1 MKMNF
6 KYLGFA
12 LLALGIV
19 SCESDD
25 MTETAAPEQTVAL
38 TAGDADFSNYV
49 ALGAS
54 FTAGST
60 DGALF
65 KAAQTNSFPNTL
77 ATQFAAAGGGD
88 FNQPMM
94 TDNVGGLLYGGN
106 RIANPRLYFNGSGPA
121 VLEANPTTE
130 VTNVVAGVFNN
141 MGVPGAKSFHFLANG
156 YGNLAGV
163 PLGLA
168 NPYFARMASSANAS
182 MLEDA
187 VAQNPTFFTLSEFGG
202 NDVLGYATS
211 GGSGVD
217 QTGNLDPTT
226 YGGNDITDPNVFAA
240 ALSATLDALTANGA
254 KGVVGNVPYV
264 TSLPYFTTVPYAPLD
279 PSNPDFGPQIPLLNE
294 TFGPLNQVF
303 DALGMPERKIVFSED
318 MASPVVIMDESL
330 PNIVD
335 QLSAVLQSL
344 GYPEAFANLL
354 ATQFGQSRQANE
366 ADLMV
371 LTSASYIATVDTDYA
386 ASIYPAVYE
395 GVFAQVYAQAYAAVY
410 EQAYEI
416 AFQAALDLGFDEAQA
431 AVFADEQ
438 ATAAATVQAPV
449 IAEQESPAIAQ
460 QQAGQLS
467 VNGITKPLA
476 DQWVLTGTETQS
488 VLNATDAYNAT
499 IDALVAAKGLAK
511 VDLKGILQ
519 NAASGGVQFDGFTMS
534 TDLVFGGLA
543 SLDGVHLTARGYALM
558 ANEFLAAID
567 ATYGSN
573 FIEAGQRARANDF
586 PVNYAPELQ

>member
-54 FTAGST
+54 FTAGFT

-303 DALGMPERKIVFSED
+303 DALGVPERKIIYSED

-371 LTSASYIATVDTDYA
+371 LTSSTHIATVDTDYA

>member
-1 MKMNF
+1 MNF

-54 FTAGST
+54 FTAGFT

-106 RIANPRLYFNGSGPA
+106 LIANPRLYFNGSGPA

-303 DALGMPERKIVFSED
+303 DALGVPERKIIFSED
-318 MASPVVIMDESL
+318 MASPVVIVDESL

-395 GVFAQVYAQAYAAVY
+395 GVFAQVYLQAYAAVY
-410 EQAYEI
+410 EQAYAI

-431 AVFADEQ
+431 AAFADEQ
-438 ATAAATVQAPV
+438 ATAAATVQAPI

>member
-12 LLALGIV
+12 LLAFGLL

-25 MTETAAPEQTVAL
+25 MTDNTTPEVVVPL

-49 ALGAS
+49 SIGAS
-54 FTAGST
+54 FTAGFT

-65 KAAQTNSFPNTL
+65 KAAQTNSFPNIL
-77 ATQFAAAGGGD
+77 SQQFAAVGGGD

-106 RIANPRLYFNGSGPA
+106 LIANPRLYFNGSGPA
-121 VLEANPTTE
+121 VLEAFPTTE

-141 MGVPGAKSFHFLANG
+141 MGVPGAKSYHFLAPG
-156 YGNLAGV
+156 YGNLTGV

-168 NPYFARMASSANAS
+168 NPYFARMASSANATV
-182 MLEDA
+182 LGDA
-187 VAQNPTFFTLSEFGG
+187 VAQSPTFFTLSEFGG
-202 NDVLGYATS
+202 NDVLGFAIS

-217 QTGNLDPTT
+217 QTGNLDPST

-254 KGVVGNVPYV
+254 KGAVGNVPYV

-279 PSNPDFGPQIPLLNE
+279 PSNPDFGPQIPVLNE

-303 DALGMPERKIVFSED
+303 DALGVPERKIIFSED
-318 MASPVVIMDESL
+318 MASPVVIVDESL

-371 LTSASYIATVDTDYA
+371 LTSATHIATVDLEYA
-386 ASIYPAVYE
+386 TSIYPAVYE
-395 GVFAQVYAQAYAAVY
+395 GVYAQVYAQAYAAVY
-410 EQAYEI
+410 AAAYEI
-416 AFQAALDLGFDEAQA
+416 AFQAAIDLGFDEAQA
-431 AVFADEQ
+431 AAFADGE
-438 ATAAATVQAPV
+438 ATAAAQAQAPV

-476 DQWVLTGTETQS
+476 DRWVLTATETQS

-519 NAASGGVQFDGFTMS
+519 NASSGGVVFDGFSMS
-534 TDLVFGGLA
+534 TDLVFGGLV

-558 ANEFLAAID
+558 ANGFLEAID

-573 FIEAGQRARANDF
+573 FIEAGQRARANDY

>member
-54 FTAGST
+54 FTAGFT

-303 DALGMPERKIVFSED
+303 DALGVPERKIIYSED

-371 LTSASYIATVDTDYA
+371 LTSATHIATVDTDYA

>member
-25 MTETAAPEQTVAL
+25 MTESTAPVETVAL

-54 FTAGST
+54 FTAGFT
-60 DGALF
+60 DNALF

-106 RIANPRLYFNGSGPA
+106 LIANPRLYFNGSGPA

-163 PLGLA
+163 PLGSA

-202 NDVLGYATS
+202 NDVLQYATS

-254 KGVVGNVPYV
+254 KGAVGNVPYV

-279 PSNPDFGPQIPLLNE
+279 PSNPDFGPQIPVLNE

-303 DALGMPERKIVFSED
+303 DALGVPERKIIFSED
-318 MASPVVIMDESL
+318 MASPVVIVDESL

-371 LTSASYIATVDTDYA
+371 LPSSSYIATADTDYA

-410 EQAYEI
+410 AAAYEI
-416 AFQAALDLGFDEAQA
+416 AFQAAIDLGFDEAQA
-431 AVFADEQ
+431 AAFADGE
-438 ATAAATVQAPV
+438 ATAAAQAQAPV

-499 IDALVAAKGLAK
+499 IDALVMAKGLAK
-511 VDLKGILQ
+511 VDLKEILQ
-519 NAASGGVQFDGFTMS
+519 NASSGGVQFDGFNMS

-573 FIEAGQRARANDF
+573 FIEAGRRARANDF

>member
-1 MKMNF
+1 MNF

-54 FTAGST
+54 FTAGFT

-303 DALGMPERKIVFSED
+303 DALGVPERKIIYSED

-371 LTSASYIATVDTDYA
+371 LTSATHIATVDTDYA

>member
-54 FTAGST
+54 FTAGFT

-303 DALGMPERKIVFSED
+303 DALGVPERKIIYSED

-366 ADLMV
+366 TDLMV
-371 LTSASYIATVDTDYA
+371 LTSATHIATVDTDYA

>member
-54 FTAGST
+54 FTAGFT

-303 DALGMPERKIVFSED
+303 DALGMPERKIIFSED
-318 MASPVVIMDESL
+318 MASAVVIMDESL

-335 QLSAVLQSL
+335 QLSAILQSQ

-371 LTSASYIATVDTDYA
+371 LTSSSYIATVDTDYA

-395 GVFAQVYAQAYAAVY
+395 GVYAQVYAQAYAGVY
-410 EQAYEI
+410 AAAYDI
-416 AFQAALDLGFDEAQA
+416 AFQAAIDLGFDEAQA

-438 ATAAATVQAPV
+438 ATAAATLQAPV

-499 IDALVAAKGLAK
+499 IDALVTAKGLAR
-511 VDLKGILQ
+511 VDLKGILL
-519 NAASGGVQFDGFTMS
+519 NASSGGVQFDGFTMS

>member
-54 FTAGST
+54 FTAGFT

-303 DALGMPERKIVFSED
+303 DALGVPERKIIFSED
-318 MASPVVIMDESL
+318 MASPVVIVDESL

>member
-1 MKMNF
+1 MKMKL

-19 SCESDD
+19 SCQSDD
-25 MTETAAPEQTVAL
+25 MTEDTTPEVVVPL
-38 TAGDADFSNYV
+38 TAGDADFSNFV
-49 ALGAS
+49 SLGAS
-54 FTAGST
+54 FTAGFT
-60 DGALF
+60 DNALF
-65 KAAQTNSFPNTL
+65 KAAQTNSFPNIL
-77 ATQFAAAGGGD
+77 SQQFAAVGGGD

-106 RIANPRLYFNGSGPA
+106 LIANPRLYFNGSGPA
-121 VLEANPTTE
+121 VLQANPTTE

-141 MGVPGAKSFHFLANG
+141 MGVPGAKSFHFLAPG

-168 NPYFARMASSANAS
+168 NPYFARMASSANATV
-182 MLEDA
+182 LEDA

-202 NDVLGYATS
+202 NDVLGFATS

-217 QTGNLDPTT
+217 QTGNLDPST

-254 KGVVGNVPYV
+254 KGAVGNVPYV

-303 DALGMPERKIVFSED
+303 DALGVPERKIIFSED
-318 MASPVVIMDESL
+318 MASPVVIVDENL

-344 GYPEAFANLL
+344 GYPESFANLL

-366 ADLMV
+366 TDLMV
-371 LTSASYIATVDTDYA
+371 LTSATHIATVDTDYA
-386 ASIYPAVYE
+386 TSIYPAVYD
-395 GVFAQVYAQAYAAVY
+395 GVYVQVYAQAYAAVY
-410 EQAYEI
+410 EQAYAI
-416 AFQAALDLGFDEAQA
+416 AYQAAIDLGFDEAQA
-431 AVFADEQ
+431 AAFADGE
-438 ATAAATVQAPV
+438 ATAAATVQAPL
-449 IAEQESPAIAQ
+449 IAEQQSPAIAQ

-476 DQWVLTGTETQS
+476 DRWVLTGTETQS

-519 NAASGGVQFDGFTMS
+519 NASTGGVVFDGFTMS

-573 FIEAGQRARANDF
+573 FIEAGQRARANDY

>member
-54 FTAGST
+54 FTAGFT

-226 YGGNDITDPNVFAA
+226 YGSNDITDPNVFAA

-303 DALGMPERKIVFSED
+303 DALGVPERKIIFSED
-318 MASPVVIMDESL
+318 MASPVVIVDESL

-354 ATQFGQSRQANE
+354 ATQFGQSRQASE

-431 AVFADEQ
+431 AAFADEQ
-438 ATAAATVQAPV
+438 ATAAATVQAPI

-499 IDALVAAKGLAK
+499 IDALAAAKGLAK

-519 NAASGGVQFDGFTMS
+519 NASSGGVQFDGFTMS

-558 ANEFLAAID
+558 ANEFLVAID

>member
-54 FTAGST
+54 FTAGFT

-303 DALGMPERKIVFSED
+303 DALGMPERKIIFSED
-318 MASPVVIMDESL
+318 MASAVVIMDESL

-335 QLSAVLQSL
+335 QLSAILQSQ

-371 LTSASYIATVDTDYA
+371 LTSSSYIATVDTDYA

-395 GVFAQVYAQAYAAVY
+395 GVYAQVYAQAYAGVY
-410 EQAYEI
+410 AAAYDI
-416 AFQAALDLGFDEAQA
+416 AFQAAIDLGFDEAQA

-438 ATAAATVQAPV
+438 ATAAATLQAPV

-499 IDALVAAKGLAK
+499 IDALVTAKGLAR
-511 VDLKGILQ
+511 VDLKGILL
-519 NAASGGVQFDGFTMS
+519 NASSGGVQFDGFIMS

>member
-25 MTETAAPEQTVAL
+25 MTESTAPVETVAL

-54 FTAGST
+54 FTAGFT
-60 DGALF
+60 DNALF

-106 RIANPRLYFNGSGPA
+106 LIANPRLYFNGSGPA

-163 PLGLA
+163 PLGSA

-202 NDVLGYATS
+202 NDVLQYATS

-254 KGVVGNVPYV
+254 KGAVGNVPYV

-279 PSNPDFGPQIPLLNE
+279 PSNPDFGPQIPVLNE

-303 DALGMPERKIVFSED
+303 DALGVPERKIIFSED
-318 MASPVVIMDESL
+318 MASPVVIVDESL

-410 EQAYEI
+410 AAAYEI
-416 AFQAALDLGFDEAQA
+416 AFQAAIDLGFDEAQA
-431 AVFADEQ
+431 AAFADGE
-438 ATAAATVQAPV
+438 ATAAAQAQAPV

-499 IDALVAAKGLAK
+499 IDALVMAKGLAK
-511 VDLKGILQ
+511 VDLKEILQ
-519 NAASGGVQFDGFTMS
+519 NASSGGVQFDGFNMS

-573 FIEAGQRARANDF
+573 FIEAGRRARANDF

>member
-1 MKMNF
+1 MKMKL

-19 SCESDD
+19 SCQSDD
-25 MTETAAPEQTVAL
+25 MTEDTTPEVVVPL
-38 TAGDADFSNYV
+38 TAGDADFSNFV
-49 ALGAS
+49 SVGAS
-54 FTAGST
+54 FTAGFT

-65 KAAQTNSFPNTL
+65 KAAQTNSFPNIL
-77 ATQFAAAGGGD
+77 SQQFAAVGGGD

-106 RIANPRLYFNGSGPA
+106 LIANPRLYFNGSGPA
-121 VLEANPTTE
+121 VLQANPTTE

-141 MGVPGAKSFHFLANG
+141 MGVPGAKSFHFLAPG

-168 NPYFARMASSANAS
+168 NPYFARMASSANATV
-182 MLEDA
+182 LEDA

-202 NDVLGYATS
+202 NDVLGFATS

-217 QTGNLDPTT
+217 QTGNLDPST

-254 KGVVGNVPYV
+254 KGAVGNVPYV

-303 DALGMPERKIVFSED
+303 DALGVPERKIIFSED
-318 MASPVVIMDESL
+318 MASPVVIVDENL

-344 GYPEAFANLL
+344 GYPESFANLL

-366 ADLMV
+366 TDLMV
-371 LTSASYIATVDTDYA
+371 LTSATHIGTVDTDYA
-386 ASIYPAVYE
+386 TSIYPAVYD
-395 GVFAQVYAQAYAAVY
+395 GVYVQVYAQAYAAVY
-410 EQAYEI
+410 EQAYAI
-416 AFQAALDLGFDEAQA
+416 AYQAAIDLGFDEAQA
-431 AVFADEQ
+431 AAFADGE
-438 ATAAATVQAPV
+438 ATAAATVQAPI

-476 DQWVLTGTETQS
+476 DRWVLTGTETQS

-519 NAASGGVQFDGFTMS
+519 NASTGGVVFDGFTMS

-573 FIEAGQRARANDF
+573 FIEAGQRARANDY

>member
-1 MKMNF
+1 MNF

-54 FTAGST
+54 FTAGFT

-303 DALGMPERKIVFSED
+303 DALGVPERKIIYSED

-371 LTSASYIATVDTDYA
+371 LTSSTHIATVDTDYA

>member
-12 LLALGIV
+12 LLSLGIV

-25 MTETAAPEQTVAL
+25 MTETEAPEQTVAL

-54 FTAGST
+54 FTAGFT
-60 DGALF
+60 DNALF

-77 ATQFAAAGGGD
+77 ASQFAAVGGGD

-94 TDNVGGLLYGGN
+94 TDNVGGLLYGGTP
-106 RIANPRLYFNGSGPA
+106 IVGPRLYFDGSGPA

-130 VTNVVAGVFNN
+130 VTNIVAGVFNN
-141 MGVPGAKSFHFLANG
+141 MGVVGAKSFHFLANG
-156 YGNLAGV
+156 YGNLTGV

-202 NDVLGYATS
+202 NDVLGYALS

-226 YGGNDITDPNVFAA
+226 YGSNDITDPNVFAA

-254 KGVVGNVPYV
+254 KGVVATVPYV
-264 TSLPYFTTVPYAPLD
+264 TSLPYFTAVPYAPLD

-303 DALGMPERKIVFSED
+303 DALGMPERKIMFSED

-366 ADLMV
+366 ADLLV
-371 LTSASYIATVDTDYA
+371 LTSSSYISTVDTEYA
-386 ASIYPAVYE
+386 TSIYPAVYE
-395 GVFAQVYAQAYAAVY
+395 GVYAQVYAQAYAGVY
-410 EQAYEI
+410 AAAYDI
-416 AFQAALDLGFDEAQA
+416 AYQAAIDLGFDEAQA
-431 AVFADEQ
+431 AAFADGE
-438 ATAAATVQAPV
+438 ATAAAQAQAPV

-488 VLNATDAYNAT
+488 ALNATDAYNTT

-519 NAASGGVQFDGFTMS
+519 NASSGGVEFDSFTMS
-534 TDLVFGGLA
+534 TDLVFGGLVG
-543 SLDGVHLTARGYALM
+543 LDGVHLTARGYALM

-586 PVNYAPELQ
+586 PVNYPPELQ